1 MRFLDVGRRTRA
13 GLAAVSLIAGVAGL
27 AGATPALAATT
38 YAGAVLP
45 ATTADAAPPHIM
57 TIMMENTDYSQFAG
71 SPAMPYLNEIAH
83 QYADFTDAWGWT
95 YPSLPNY
102 LELLSG
108 SDDGTGTTA
117 TTSGNDCDITQ
128 AGCNNFTNPTLV
140 DQLEKAGISWNA
152 YYQGDP
158 AGCYQGDGS
167 GNYPYWHNAFR
178 YFAEFAQQCSHMDD
192 YSDLLSNLNS
202 ANAADFQW
210 LVPDLVGSGG
220 DNGTM
225 SSGDSWLAGEL
236 PKIMDTSW
244 YRDGGQI
251 VILYD
256 TGYEEVGGIGQS
268 TGKAGGGQIP
278 MVVVSAHTKHMGT
291 VKTPVNTAGV
301 LRSIEQA
308 YGLPYLG
315 NAANASN
322 GSLGTALVSGSP
334 RSNGTGSPSPVSVG
348 DAVTISDGTP
358 DFVSKVPGSISIN
371 GVARQVGGASLPV
384 IEVGQNKE
392 AQGVIHVPGQPTQ
405 VVSGASDLESVSC
418 SAAGQCYAVGLAAP
432 DTDEAV
438 LVSITADRVASVT
451 RLPAFIGLYGIDCPT
466 SGTCYAVGYDN
477 SHDADA
483 VTTITDGTA
492 SAPAELKGSGEWLN
506 AISCPSSTEC
516 YATGLGMN
524 YEPQIVPIAHGV
536 PGTAVTI
543 PDAWYASGIDC
554 WSVGNCAVAGENSK
568 QQGIIGTLV
577 NGRVAATTV
586 VTGTE
591 YLYGVACGS
600 ASACVATGAGVPDAS
615 GHSSGVVVDLAGGKA
630 ASVSTVRGSNGYG
643 QVIPY
648 RNGYVAVGAAYTA

>member
-1 MRFLDVGRRTRA
+1 VRILDVGWRARA
-13 GLAAVSLIAGVAGL
+13 GLAAVGLVAGVAGL
-27 AGATPALAATT
+27 MGAAPAQAATT
-38 YAGAVLP
+38 SAATAQSATAAP
-45 ATTADAAPPHIM
+45 ATPPHIM
-57 TIMMENTDYSQFAG
+57 TIMMENTDYSQFVG

-83 QYADFTDAWGWT
+83 EYADFTDAWGWT

-108 SDDGTGTTA
+108 SDDGVGTTD
-117 TTSGNDCDITQ
+117 TTAGNDCDITQ
-128 AGCNNFTNPTLV
+128 AGCNNFTNTTLV
-140 DQLEKAGISWNA
+140 DQLDKAGISWNA

-158 AGCYQGDGS
+158 SGCYQGDGS

-178 YFAEFAQQCSHMDD
+178 YFADFAQQCSHIDD

-256 TGYEEVGGIGQS
+256 TGYEDVGGIGQS

-291 VKTPVNTAGV
+291 VAAPVNTAGV

-308 YGLPYLG
+308 YGLSYLG

-322 GSLGTALVSGSP
+322 GSLGTTLVSGRPNST
-334 RSNGTGSPSPVSVG
+334 RGTPGPVSVG

-358 DFVSKVPGSISIN
+358 DHVSTVRGSLSIN
-371 GVARQVGGASLPV
+371 GVAQQVGGASLPV
-384 IEVGQNKE
+384 IEVGQNSE
-392 AQGVIHVPGQPTQ
+392 GQGVIHVPGQPTQ
-405 VVSGASDLESVSC
+405 VVPGTSDLESVSC

-438 LVSITADRVASVT
+438 LVSITADQVAAVT
-451 RLPAFIGLYGIDCPT
+451 PLPAFIGLYGIDCPAT
-466 SGTCYAVGYDN
+466 GTCYAVGYDN
-477 SHDADA
+477 KNDADA
-483 VTTITDGTA
+483 VTTITNGTA
-492 SAPAELKGSGEWLN
+492 SAPAEVKGGGEWLN
-506 AISCPSSTEC
+506 AISCPSATEC
-516 YATGLGMN
+516 YATGLVN
-524 YEPQIVPIAHGV
+524 YYASIVPIAKGV

-543 PDAWYASGIDC
+543 PDAWYANGIDC
-554 WSVGNCAVAGENSK
+554 SSVGNCAVAGENSK
-568 QQGIIGTLV
+568 EQGVIGTLV
-577 NGRVAATTV
+577 NGKAGKTTV

-600 ASACVATGAGVPDAS
+600 ASACVATGAGVPSAA
-615 GHSSGVVVDLAGGKA
+615 GYSSGVVVNLAGGKA
-630 ASVSTVRGSNGYG
+630 TAVTTVRDSNGYG
-643 QVIPY
+643 QVIPHG
-648 RNGYVAVGAAYTA
+648 NGYVAVGAAYKA

>member
-38 YAGAVLP
+38 YAGAALP

-178 YFAEFAQQCSHMDD
+178 YFADFAQQCSHISD

-244 YRDGGQI
+244 YREGGQI

-278 MVVVSAHTKHMGT
+278 MVVVSAHTKRMGRSRRRS
-291 VKTPVNTAGV
+291 TPPGCSA
-301 LRSIEQA
+301 RSSRRMACPTWATPRTPATGRLARHSSRAARAATGQA
-308 YGLPYLG
+308 VR
-315 NAANASN
+315 A
-322 GSLGTALVSGSP
+322 
-334 RSNGTGSPSPVSVG
+334 RSRSAMPSPSATARRTSWPRCPARSRS
-348 DAVTISDGTP
+348 T
-358 DFVSKVPGSISIN
+358 
-371 GVARQVGGASLPV
+371 GVAPQVGGAS
-384 IEVGQNKE
+384 
-392 AQGVIHVPGQPTQ
+392 APGHRGRPEQARARASSHCPASATQ

-418 SAAGQCYAVGLAAP
+418 SAAGSATRSAWRRRT
-432 DTDEAV
+432 TDEAV

-451 RLPAFIGLYGIDCPT
+451 
-466 SGTCYAVGYDN
+466 TCQLSSA
-477 SHDADA
+477 S
-483 VTTITDGTA
+483 TA
-492 SAPAELKGSGEWLN
+492 STAPAR
-506 AISCPSSTEC
+506 AP
-516 YATGLGMN
+516 ATR
-524 YEPQIVPIAHGV
+524 
-536 PGTAVTI
+536 
-543 PDAWYASGIDC
+543 S
-554 WSVGNCAVAGENSK
+554 
-568 QQGIIGTLV
+568 
-577 NGRVAATTV
+577 ATT
-586 VTGTE
+586 TQT
-591 YLYGVACGS
+591 
-600 ASACVATGAGVPDAS
+600 TR
-615 GHSSGVVVDLAGGKA
+615 
-630 ASVSTVRGSNGYG
+630 TR
-643 QVIPY
+643 
-648 RNGYVAVGAAYTA
+648 

>member
-1 MRFLDVGRRTRA
+1 VRILDVGWRARA
-13 GLAAVSLIAGVAGL
+13 GLAAVGLLAGVAGL
-27 AGATPALAATT
+27 AGAVPAQAATT
-38 YAGAVLP
+38 ATVTAQS
-45 ATTADAAPPHIM
+45 ATTAPATPPHIM
-57 TIMMENTDYSQFAG
+57 TIMMENTDYSQFVG

-83 QYADFTDAWGWT
+83 EYADFTDAWGWT

-108 SDDGTGTTA
+108 SDDGVGTTD
-117 TTSGNDCDITQ
+117 TTAGNDCDITQ
-128 AGCNNFTNPTLV
+128 KGCNNFTNPTLV

-178 YFAEFAQQCSHMDD
+178 YFADFAEQCSHLDD

-251 VILYD
+251 VLLYD
-256 TGYEEVGGIGQS
+256 TGYEDVGGVGQS

-278 MVVVSAHTKHMGT
+278 MVVISPHTKHMGVVT
-291 VKTPVNTAGV
+291 TPVNTAGV

-308 YGLPYLG
+308 YGLSYLG

-322 GSLGTALVSGSP
+322 GSLGTALLSGRP
-334 RSNGTGSPSPVSVG
+334 HSNGAGTPGPVSVG
-348 DAVTISDGTP
+348 DAVTISNGTP
-358 DFVSKVPGSISIN
+358 DYVSTVRGSISIN
-371 GVARQVGGASLPV
+371 GVARQAGGASLPV
-384 IEVGQNKE
+384 IEAGQNRQG
-392 AQGVIHVPGQPTQ
+392 QGVIDVPGQPTQ
-405 VVSGASDLESVSC
+405 VVPGTSDLESVSC

-451 RLPAFIGLYGIDCPT
+451 ALPAFIGLYGIDCPAA
-466 SGTCYAVGYDN
+466 GTCYAVGYDN
-477 SHDADA
+477 KDDADA
-483 VTTITDGTA
+483 VTTITNGTA
-492 SAPAELKGSGEWLN
+492 SAPAEVKGGGEWLN
-506 AISCPSSTEC
+506 AISCPSATEC
-516 YATGLGMN
+516 YATGLVN
-524 YEPQIVPIAHGV
+524 YYASIVPIAKGV

-543 PDAWYASGIDC
+543 PGAWYANGIDC

-568 QQGIIGTLV
+568 EQGVIGTLV
-577 NGRVAATTV
+577 DGKAGKTTV

-600 ASACVATGAGVPDAS
+600 ASACVATGAGVPGAS
-615 GHSSGVVVDLAGGKA
+615 GYSSGVVVNLAGGKA
-630 ASVSTVRGSNGYG
+630 TAVTTVRDSNGYG
-643 QVIPY
+643 QVISDG
-648 RNGYVAVGAAYTA
+648 NGYVAVGAAYKA